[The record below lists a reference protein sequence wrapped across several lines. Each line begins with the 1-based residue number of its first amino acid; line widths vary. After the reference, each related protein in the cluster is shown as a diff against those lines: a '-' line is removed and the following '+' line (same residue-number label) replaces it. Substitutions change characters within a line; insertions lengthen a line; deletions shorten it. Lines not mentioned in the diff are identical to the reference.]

1 MDKRTSFRYVIIA
14 ALLAAAV
21 LGLPA
26 PAGAAACPAVPL
38 AQRFLPWKDPGWY
51 ASVPG
56 GGFESAGAGWKLAG
70 GAAATEGNEP
80 YKVGTPQ
87 DHLSLALPDGASATS
102 PAVCVGPADPTLRLF
117 ARNAGSSHSGLTV
130 SAVTRDL
137 TGATRTTPIAVIAA
151 GEWAPTPLLP
161 VVFNAFSLVQ
171 SQSVAYRF
179 APADNSGRWSIDDV
193 YVDPYGK
200 G

>member
-1 MDKRTSFRYVIIA
+1 MDKRTSFRYVIVA

-26 PAGAAACPAVPL
+26 PAGAAVCPTAPL
-38 AQRFLPWKDPGWY
+38 AQRFLPWNDPSWY

-56 GGFESAGAGWKLAG
+56 GGFESGGAGWRLAG
-70 GAAATEGNEP
+70 GAAVTEGNEP

-87 DHLSLALPDGASATS
+87 DHVSLVLPDGGSATS
-102 PAVCVGPADPTLRLF
+102 PATCLGPADPTLRLF

-137 TGATRTTPIAVIAA
+137 TGATRTVPIAVIAA
-151 GEWAPTPLLP
+151 GEWAPTAPLP
-161 VVFNAFSLVQ
+161 VILNAFSLVRA
-171 SQSVAYRF
+171 QSVSYRF
-179 APADNSGRWSIDDV
+179 EPADNRGRWSIDDV